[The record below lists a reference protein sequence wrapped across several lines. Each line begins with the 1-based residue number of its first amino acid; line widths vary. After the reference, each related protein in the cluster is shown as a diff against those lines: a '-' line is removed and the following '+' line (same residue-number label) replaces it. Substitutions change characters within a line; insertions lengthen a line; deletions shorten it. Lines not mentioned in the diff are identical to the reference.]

1 MHLLRKVVNP
11 ELFAV
16 YLGEKREAETANRS
30 SSDYRERTKLI
41 HLTEGA

>member
-1 MHLLRKVVNP
+1 MVNS
-11 ELFAV
+11 ELFAA
-16 YLGEKREAETANRS
+16 YLGEEREVETTNRS